1 MANMFSEQMNKFGDW
16 LGQKI
21 APYIND
27 ALGVRGHILSN
38 YYTGDHRP
46 QLKKREGQPDD
57 NIIQNFVGL
66 AVDRSVSRLLRGGVK
81 FVLPKAATGQK
92 DDTGKAIEK
101 DTEQQMYI
109 DKIWD
114 LNKKEIILF
123 QFGLHGAYFGT
134 TYFKISPE
142 GIEDPYTK
150 ELYPRLIAVDPETVR
165 IKTAPQDMNDVEE
178 YIIEYKF
185 MEHRNGRDVEVEHRE
200 ITKHPSSESVD
211 EAGVISIKK
220 AETWVVEEWERA
232 GSAAWEMVSSVK
244 WDYDFPPIIH
254 CKNLPSL
261 KSCYGDS
268 EIDDAI
274 NIQDKSNFVVSNT
287 GKIIKNFAHPETF
300 VFGIDVKQLAAGKL
314 DSSVGNLYSISNENA
329 RVENLELQSD
339 LGSSVVFGQNLRQS
353 IFDIAR
359 EVDISSMAD
368 KLGQLTNFGLQ
379 VLWSDA
385 IDKNNTKRQLYGDCL
400 LELNRRLLVLAGYEA
415 EASQPGTI
423 QWGSPVPVNVM
434 EEMTADEKALSMGVI
449 DKETV
454 ANRYFD
460 RYGKKWEDI
469 QKIVEEE
476 KKKAQEE
483 NANIGAM
490 VLKNFKNGKGVNVGN
505 NNARNAPE

>member
-1 MANMFSEQMNKFGDW
+1 MANIFTNLANGFGSW
-16 LGQKI
+16 LGAQV

-27 ALGVRGHILSN
+27 ALGMRGHILAN

-66 AVDRSVSRLLRGGVK
+66 AVDRSVSRLFKGGVT
-81 FVLPKAATGQK
+81 FVLPDGATK
-92 DDTGKAIEK
+92 
-101 DTEQQMYI
+101 QQEYL
-109 DKIWD
+109 DKVWD
-114 LNKKEIILF
+114 LNKEEIILF

-142 GIEDPYTK
+142 GIVDPYTK

-165 IKTAPQDMNDVEE
+165 IKTAPEDMNDVEQ
-178 YIIEYKF
+178 YVIEYKYT
-185 MEHRNGRDVEVEHRE
+185 EHRNGRDVEIEHRE
-200 ITKHPSSESVD
+200 ITKHPSEDKED
-211 EAGVISIKK
+211 EAGVRYKEQ
-220 AETWVVEEWERA
+220 AETWVIEEWERA
-232 GSAAWEMVSSVK
+232 GSAMWELVSSVN
-244 WDYDFPPIIH
+244 WEYDFPPIIH

-268 EIDDAI
+268 DIDDAI
-274 NIQDKSNFVVSNT
+274 NVQDKSNFVVSNT
-287 GKIIKNFAHPETF
+287 GKIIKFHAHPETIGTGF
-300 VFGIDVKQLAAGKL
+300 SVKDMQPMPSGPG
-314 DSSVGNLYSISNENA
+314 SFRSIPNPEA
-329 RVENLELQSD
+329 KVYNLEMESD
-339 LGSSVVFGQNLRQS
+339 LASSREFALDLRQS

-385 IDKNNTKRQLYGDCL
+385 IDKNNTKRQLYGDAL
-400 LELNRRLLVLAGYEA
+400 LELNRRLLVLAGYEG
-415 EASQPGTI
+415 EASRPGSI
-423 QWGSPVPVNVM
+423 QWGSPIPVNVM
-434 EEMTADEKALSMGVI
+434 EEMTADEKALNMGII

-469 QKIVEEE
+469 KKIVEEE
-476 KKKAQEE
+476 KQKAMEE
-483 NANIGAM
+483 NANVGAQI
-490 VLKNFKNGKGVNVGN
+490 LKNFKNGKGANVAAN
-505 NNARNAPE
+505 NNRKTAA